1 MWTRLLLKPWWV
13 RALAPAGVL
22 ALVVVEGLCAHGV
35 AAHPHRSWL
44 VALAER
50 VAVIVIVSL
59 LLAAS
64 TTNSHRAYTNA
75 VAGLD
80 SEQRSAAIAA
90 SVRGAV
96 PADAPVRDAAIRIA
110 RARRVSAVRWRP
122 LLTAGLGLVAFD
134 LVVDPW
140 LIGSKSASWTDLVFI
155 LCFAA
160 GAWYVSLSAGRRLQ
174 TLSHAVDSD
183 R

>member
-22 ALVVVEGLCAHGV
+22 ALVVVKGLCAHGL
-35 AAHPHRSWL
+35 ADYPHRSWL

-64 TTNSHRAYTNA
+64 TINSHRAYTNA

-90 SVRGAV
+90 SVHGAV

-110 RARRVSAVRWRP
+110 GERRASSLRWRP
-122 LLTAGLGLVAFD
+122 WSTVLLGLAAFD

-140 LIGSKSASWTDLVFI
+140 LIGSKSIKWTDLVFI

-160 GAWYVSLSAGRRLQ
+160 GTWCVSLSARRRVQ
-174 TLSHAVDSD
+174 TLSQAVGSD

>member
-22 ALVVVEGLCAHGV
+22 ALVVVEGLCAHGL
-35 AAHPHRSWL
+35 AAYPHRSWL

-64 TTNSHRAYTNA
+64 TVNSHRAYTNA

-122 LLTAGLGLVAFD
+122 WLTAWLGLAALD
-134 LVVDPW
+134 LVLSRW
-140 LIGSKSASWTDLVFI
+140 LTGEKSSTDWTDLVVI

-160 GAWYVSLSAGRRLQ
+160 GAWYVSLSVERRLKA
-174 TLSHAVDSD
+174 LSHGI
-183 R
+183 